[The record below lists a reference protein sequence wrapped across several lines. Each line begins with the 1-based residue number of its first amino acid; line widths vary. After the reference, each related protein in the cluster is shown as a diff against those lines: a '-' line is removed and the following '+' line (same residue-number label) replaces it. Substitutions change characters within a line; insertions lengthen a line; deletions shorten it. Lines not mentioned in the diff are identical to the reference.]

1 VLDLLTPVHQ
11 ARREAVVSLVE
22 IFHSGLDHTAIMLIT
37 GPDGPSSKFT
47 HTDRLSVV
55 RVGEHAA
62 LGPGVVLAV
71 RNAEEFAL
79 RWRPWRN

>member
-1 VLDLLTPVHQ
+1 MLDLLTPVHQ
-11 ARREAVVSLVE
+11 AGHDAVVSLGE

-37 GPDGPSSKFT
+37 GPQGPSSTFA

-55 RVGEHAA
+55 RVGKAA
-62 LGPGVVLAV
+62 ELAPGVVLAV
-71 RNAEEFAL
+71 RDAQEFAL